1 MEGNKHLMQGPIPAA
16 FIAEQIGRHSD
27 KLNIGAHAFFLGQ
40 VRSDCVE
47 GKTVTAIEYS
57 AYEEMILPVVKTLK
71 EDLFNRFSDLVCL
84 HIWHSIG
91 VVKAGEASLLVII
104 STGHRKEAFQALE
117 ACVELIKEKLPVW
130 KKELFSDGT
139 ARWI

>member
-1 MEGNKHLMQGPIPAA
+1 MEGDKHLIQGPIPSA

-27 KLNIGAHAFFLGQ
+27 KLNIGTQAFFLGQ
-40 VRSDCVE
+40 VRSDRVD
-47 GKTVTAIEYS
+47 GKTVIAIEYS
-57 AYEEMILPVVKTLK
+57 AYEEMILPVVKNLK
-71 EDLFNRFSDLVCL
+71 EDLLNRFSDLVCL

-91 VVKAGEASLLVII
+91 VVKAGEASLLVIV

-139 ARWI
+139 TRWI